1 MTTPHPPSSASAP
14 GPSSAPAAPPPR
26 LTAEDARALLRL
38 IPAEI
43 APGLGEAELDA
54 VEERFGFR
62 FAADHRVFLAA
73 GLPLGSPHWPDWRG
87 GDPDDL
93 ADRLARPADGLLFDV
108 EHNGFWHPAWGPR
121 PSRVAEALRLARA
134 ELTSVPPL
142 VPLYSHRYL
151 PGTPG
156 DWGHPV
162 LSVVQTDII
171 VYGNDLADYLRHEF
185 TGRASSAPARTTVDF
200 WAYFVSGGP
209 GIDVTAPT
217 PYAPYADTPRE
228 AVECLRMLAVERLVG
243 RRPSPEQLIEA
254 GLGALLLD
262 VEAESLP
269 LLAGLARHEHER
281 AEELFERVLGE
292 LGLVDTLPPDD
303 SGLPWEAARWELV
316 RWWLR
321 LIVNGSLAP
330 GAGGDLVTYE
340 GWHALGRPSA
350 LRPLVDATDASYD
363 WAAAREGTRERLVA
377 AIVAE
382 SERLLA
388 GPWPPGEPPPRG

>member
-1 MTTPHPPSSASAP
+1 MTTPHLPSSASAP
-14 GPSSAPAAPPPR
+14 GPPSAPAAPPPR

-38 IPAEI
+38 VPAEI

-73 GLPLGSPHWPDWRG
+73 GLPLGSPRWPDWRG

-134 ELTSVPPL
+134 ELANVPPL

-151 PGTPG
+151 PGTSG

-185 TGRASSAPARTTVDF
+185 TGRASSAPPGRRSTSGRTSSAAVPAST
-200 WAYFVSGGP
+200 SP
-209 GIDVTAPT
+209 PPPRTPPT
-217 PYAPYADTPRE
+217 PTPR
-228 AVECLRMLAVERLVG
+228 
-243 RRPSPEQLIEA
+243 
-254 GLGALLLD
+254 
-262 VEAESLP
+262 
-269 LLAGLARHEHER
+269 
-281 AEELFERVLGE
+281 
-292 LGLVDTLPPDD
+292 
-303 SGLPWEAARWELV
+303 
-316 RWWLR
+316 
-321 LIVNGSLAP
+321 
-330 GAGGDLVTYE
+330 
-340 GWHALGRPSA
+340 GRPSS
-350 LRPLVDATDASYD
+350 ASGCWPSSGSSD
-363 WAAAREGTRERLVA
+363 
-377 AIVAE
+377 
-382 SERLLA
+382 A
-388 GPWPPGEPPPRG
+388 GPRRSS